1 LEIVEGA
8 SGQGDTVTRGDAKDI
23 WFKSRGKGD
32 MGICFF
38 KFLSFIVSSCKKAET
53 HTRIVVVLL

>member
-1 LEIVEGA
+1 MVSPRFTYTLDWGKLEIVEGA

-32 MGICFF
+32 MG
-38 KFLSFIVSSCKKAET
+38 
-53 HTRIVVVLL
+53 TR